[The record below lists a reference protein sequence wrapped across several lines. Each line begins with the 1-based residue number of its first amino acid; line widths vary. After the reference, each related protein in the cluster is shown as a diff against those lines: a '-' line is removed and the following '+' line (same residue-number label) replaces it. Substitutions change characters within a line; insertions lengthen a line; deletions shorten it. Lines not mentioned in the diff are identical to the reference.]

1 MAAATAVAVLGG
13 SAGATLAVTGL
24 PREHRAQVA
33 HQVWDAS
40 KARFSELGSGDDHGK
55 RWQVLLSVWAAPH
68 NRTEAAQQLEAMRE
82 FGIPG
87 GARPRL
93 ADMVGKTSH
102 YVTLRYGDDPL
113 RPIMFDTV
121 AQWEKLSGDDLQSA
135 AVPLAEEDTEAPERL
150 VVGMAAGT
158 AQQVRCTFD
167 DGTNISVQPLDGLGT
182 PMSWFLCLGPQGARS
197 KTVAV
202 VK

>member
-1 MAAATAVAVLGG
+1 MLASPVSVSTPLVRV
-13 SAGATLAVTGL
+13 TLAVTGL

-40 KARFSELGSGDDHGK
+40 KAQFSELGSGDDHGK
-55 RWQVLLSVWAAPH
+55 HWQVLLSVWAAPH

-82 FGIPG
+82 FGIAD
-87 GARPRL
+87 GAQPRL

-102 YVTLRYGDDPL
+102 YVTLRYGDDRL
-113 RPIMFDTV
+113 RPIMFDTETT
-121 AQWEKLSGDDLQSA
+121 WEKLSGDDLQSA
-135 AVPLAEEDTEAPERL
+135 AVPLAKEDTEGPERL
-150 VVGMAAGT
+150 VVGMVAGT

-167 DGTNISVQPLDGLGT
+167 EGTSISVQPVEGQGS
-182 PMSWFLCLGPQGARS
+182 PVNWFVCLGPQGAQS
-197 KTVAV
+197 KTVRV